1 MKFTA
6 ALAIAL
12 SANGVFGH
20 YIFNKLIINGTPGA
34 VNQYIR
40 PVPNNSPVTSVTS
53 TDVRCNVGGGSGSG
67 TSTATVSA
75 GSTVGFVLDNTIYH
89 AGPLAVYLGK
99 APSSAASWDGSGA
112 NWFKIYELGATFN
125 PFKFLSEGKAHS
137 LPPCQST
144 FNFKIPSSIPAG
156 EYLLRIEQIGLH
168 VAGAPQWYISCA
180 QLKITGGGSAN
191 PSKVS
196 IPGYVSA
203 SDPGL
208 TVNIYNPVPT
218 SYKVPGP
225 SVFSG

>member
-1 MKFTA
+1 MKFTT
-6 ALAIAL
+6 ALALAV

-20 YIFNKLIINGTPGA
+20 YIFNKFIVNGTPGA

-40 PVPNNSPVTSVTS
+40 PVPNNSPVTSVT
-53 TDVRCNVGGGSGSG
+53 DNNVRCNVNGGSGS
-67 TSTATVSA
+67 STATAAVTA

-99 APSSAASWDGSGA
+99 APSTAASWDGSGA
-112 NWFKIYELGATFN
+112 NWFKIYEMGANFN
-125 PFKFLSEGKAHS
+125 PFKFKAEG
-137 LPPCQST
+137 LST
-144 FNFKIPSSIPAG
+144 FTFPLPKSIPNG
-156 EYLLRIEQIGLH
+156 EYLVRIEQIGLH

-180 QLKITGGGSAN
+180 QIKVSGGGSAN

-196 IPGYVSA
+196 IPGYVSP

-218 SYKVPGP
+218 AYKVPGP
-225 SVFSG
+225 AVFSG